1 MSLTTDIK
9 EFALD
14 LGYSRVGVTTA
25 DPFSEHVTEVQSR
38 GAMYDF
44 YMEDPRQFL
53 LGAEPQKTMPSAKSI
68 ISLVFDYTQKA
79 FPEELL
85 GKIGRIYQARCYGAP
100 AHRINGAR
108 NQLMGDFLRKKGC
121 QVGQGIV
128 VPERWAAARAGIT
141 TYGKNNFAYA
151 EGIGSF
157 IVLQSFVV
165 DAELE
170 YDKPTVEVGCPEGC
184 SACIKACPTQAIVA
198 PQKLDPRRCIA
209 FNAWWTQDGR
219 PKVSSHIPLEIRGKM
234 GTRVHGCDVC
244 QEICP
249 RNRARL
255 QTKMPDDEFLVMLS
269 RKFSLASMLHMTD
282 AFYEECVQPLMYN
295 YIKEKKYFQRN
306 AAIALGNLKNPESV
320 PALEQAMN
328 DSEVLVR
335 EYAAW
340 ALGRIGGNAAKQV
353 LEKKNAL
360 ETSEVV
366 KQEILAALAVC

>member
-170 YDKPTVEVGCPEGC
+170 
-184 SACIKACPTQAIVA
+184 
-198 PQKLDPRRCIA
+198 
-209 FNAWWTQDGR
+209 
-219 PKVSSHIPLEIRGKM
+219 
-234 GTRVHGCDVC
+234 
-244 QEICP
+244 
-249 RNRARL
+249 
-255 QTKMPDDEFLVMLS
+255 
-269 RKFSLASMLHMTD
+269 
-282 AFYEECVQPLMYN
+282 
-295 YIKEKKYFQRN
+295 
-306 AAIALGNLKNPESV
+306 
-320 PALEQAMN
+320 
-328 DSEVLVR
+328 
-335 EYAAW
+335 
-340 ALGRIGGNAAKQV
+340 
-353 LEKKNAL
+353 
-360 ETSEVV
+360 
-366 KQEILAALAVC
+366 